1 MAALHHAV
9 SGEPGLIAPE
19 TELTEQGAPPPYS
32 EAPTA
37 PTPTREASASHSA
50 AAVALPS
57 ATTVEAGVARE
68 PRVRWSL
75 QCLGWSILGTVLFM
89 ITVILIATSFVVVD
103 MHQAALVYDSLHKEL
118 RDHHVLGPGRHF
130 LGVSAVPLIYNT
142 RVRTIEFITLCSG
155 STYEDSSAALENEGV
170 QCWDECSQTGGLCPS
185 FCGTGSCCQEGFE
198 DDPAECAGGGCTDF
212 HCCTA
217 SDAALA
223 ASAAAAAEEATDAAA
238 HAGADE
244 SGRTRCSDAT
254 WGIGKPEAN
263 SLEMWTSDGQWVT
276 LEASFMYRLNR
287 TELPLLYRKLKFD
300 YEPVLI
306 QMATAAIKDQSTRFD
321 TVDFFSSRAAI
332 RLAMFGAVSDVLR
345 TVHVEVVSF
354 QFRKVSVS
362 SRWEGAIETKLLSAQ
377 QRRTVEYLQQSAVIA
392 ADIAVVLEQANA
404 TVELEQAEA
413 RATASVLL
421 AGVAA
426 AVAHNVS
433 RAEGAAFE
441 SFRGRLNLSQP
452 QLLQY
457 AQVRRL
463 VAPSGTLASGAP
475 YSDESAARKDA
486 SHLLIGVASGG
497 NHSRDVPTLD
507 IVHPR
512 SPPGA

>member
-9 SGEPGLIAPE
+9 STEPGLIAPE
-19 TELTEQGAPPPYS
+19 TELTEQGA
-32 EAPTA
+32 APATTTA
-37 PTPTREASASHSA
+37 TREASASHSA
-50 AAVALPS
+50 TATTLQS
-57 ATTVEAGVARE
+57 ATNVEASVASK

-75 QCLGWSILGTVLFM
+75 QCLGWSILGTVLFI

-118 RDHHVLGPGRHF
+118 RDQHVLGPGRHF
-130 LGVSAVPLIYNT
+130 LGVSAVPLIYST

-155 STYEDSSAALENEGV
+155 SSYDAPEVLENEGV
-170 QCWDECSQTGGLCPS
+170 GCWDECNQTGGLCPS
-185 FCGTGSCCQEGFE
+185 FCGTGSCCSEGFE
-198 DDPAECAGGGCTDF
+198 GDPAECAGGGCTDF

-217 SDAALA
+217 TDAALA
-223 ASAAAAAEEATDAAA
+223 SSAAAAADEEDAAA
-238 HAGADE
+238 NDTAADADE
-244 SGRTRCSDAT
+244 SGRTRCSDVT
-254 WGIGKPEAN
+254 WGTGEPEAA

-287 TELPLLYRKLKFD
+287 TELPLLYRKMKFD
-300 YEPVLI
+300 YEPLLI

-332 RLAMFGAVSDVLR
+332 RLAMLGAVSDVLR
-345 TVHVEVVSF
+345 AVHVEVVSF
-354 QFRKVSVS
+354 QFRKLSVS

-377 QRRTVEYLQQSAVIA
+377 QRRTVEYQQQSAVIS
-392 ADIAVVLEQANA
+392 ADIAVVLAQADA

-441 SFRGRLNLSQP
+441 GFRGRLNLSQP
-452 QLLQY
+452 QLMQY

-475 YSDESAARKDA
+475 YSDEGAARKDA

-497 NHSRDVPTLD
+497 SLSRDVPTLD
-507 IVHPR
+507 VVHHR
-512 SPPGA
+512 SPPVS

>member
-1 MAALHHAV
+1 M
-9 SGEPGLIAPE
+9 APE
-19 TELTEQGAPPPYS
+19 TEMGEQGVAPEI
-32 EAPTA
+32 EAAASTLNPG
-37 PTPTREASASHSA
+37 REASNSHSA
-50 AAVALPS
+50 HTTALAAA
-57 ATTVEAGVARE
+57 ATVDAGVARE
-68 PRVRWSL
+68 PHVRWSL
-75 QCLGWSILGTVLFM
+75 QCLGWSILGTGLFI

-130 LGVSAVPLIYNT
+130 LGVSAVPLIYST

-155 STYEDSSAALENEGV
+155 SSYDDSAVLENEGTE
-170 QCWDECSQTGGLCPS
+170 CYDECSQTGGLCSS
-185 FCGTGSCCQEGFE
+185 FCGTGSCCWQGFE
-198 DDPAECAGGGCTDF
+198 GDPAECAGGGCTDF

-217 SDAALA
+217 TDAAGA
-223 ASAAAAAEEATDAAA
+223 ASATAAADTDASAAAAAEDV
-238 HAGADE
+238 ADE

-254 WGIGKPEAN
+254 WGTGEPEAS

-287 TELPLLYRKLKFD
+287 TELPELYKKMMFD

-332 RLAMFGAVSDVLR
+332 RLAMLGAVSDVLR
-345 TVHVEVVSF
+345 AVHVEVLSF

-377 QRRTVEYLQQSAVIA
+377 QRRTVEYQQQSAVIA
-392 ADIAVVLEQANA
+392 ADIAVVLAQADA

-441 SFRGRLNLSQP
+441 GFRGRLNLSQP
-452 QLLQY
+452 ELLQY

-475 YSDESAARKDA
+475 LSDEDAARGDA

-497 NHSRDVPTLD
+497 NLSRDVPPLD
-507 IVHPR
+507 VVHPR
-512 SPPGA
+512 PPPVS